1 MVIRQIAPRPY
12 PPSWMDRLYDWVEQL
27 PFPFGLFY
35 VGLGLLFFAAE
46 TLVKWWDGSYPVGTL
61 NLFHFINS
69 SNFAVGLGL
78 VHYLRRSARATFTH
92 FRPFLPMNDRDSEI
106 ECYKLTTARSH
117 WALLA
122 SLLGVLWAL
131 LQHQMAPAKET
142 SLMFTS
148 PPASVIDMTILLVFW
163 WTLGGLIYWLLH
175 YLRASGQMHRKC
187 SADLMR
193 PQALYV
199 FSRLNLRIA
208 IGVTFI
214 NYAWLY
220 LAPQQSLQYSDYISC
235 LVVELVVLAAFILPA
250 WGIHVVLLK
259 EKRRLN
265 DEVHSRIERLVTQLY
280 VEIDMGSYQQI
291 DGIFKGLLALQTEHA
306 LLERRSTWP
315 WPVETPRL
323 LATAIFVPILLWIT
337 QRILERIGV

>member
-1 MVIRQIAPRPY
+1 
-12 PPSWMDRLYDWVEQL
+12 MDRLYDWVERL
-27 PFPFGLFY
+27 PFPFGWFY
-35 VGLGLLFFAAE
+35 AGLGLLSFTAE

-69 SNFAVGLGL
+69 TNFAIGLGL
-78 VHYLRRSARATFTH
+78 MHYLRRSARATFGH
-92 FRPFLPMNDRDSEI
+92 FRPFLPMNDRDSSA

-117 WALLA
+117 RALLA
-122 SLLGVLWAL
+122 SLLGVSWAL
-131 LQHQMAPAKET
+131 LQHQIAPAKAT

-148 PPASVIDMTILLVFW
+148 PPASVVDLTILLVFW
-163 WTLGGLIYWLLH
+163 WTLGGLIYWLIH
-175 YLRASGQMHRKC
+175 YLRASGQMHRK
-187 SADLMR
+187 SNADLMR

-220 LAPQQSLQYSDYISC
+220 FAPRQSLQYGDYLTC
-235 LVVELVVLAAFILPA
+235 LVVELVVLAAFIWPA

-259 EKRRLN
+259 EKRRLL

-280 VEIDMGSYQQI
+280 VEIDLGSYQQI
-291 DGIFKGLLALQTEHA
+291 DGILKGLVALQTENA
-306 LLERRSTWP
+306 LLERSSTWP

-337 QRILERIGV
+337 QRLLERFGI